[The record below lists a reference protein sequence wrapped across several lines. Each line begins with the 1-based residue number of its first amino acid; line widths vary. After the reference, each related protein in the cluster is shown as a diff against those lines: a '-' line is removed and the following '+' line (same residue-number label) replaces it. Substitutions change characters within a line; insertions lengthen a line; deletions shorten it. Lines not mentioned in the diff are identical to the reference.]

1 MGRRMYSF
9 VNGSELPP
17 ERPNFISR
25 PLTIQQMRDYD
36 GSETANEKYQGRS
49 QAQLKEMFEA
59 VKYEFDEYDK
69 KDKKDKRYSETMYF
83 IKKLSEENR
92 QTVTNPRDPREVWNT
107 IQEINITSGLAQFMK
122 LLVPSGVAYYT
133 AKC

>member
-1 MGRRMYSF
+1 
-9 VNGSELPP
+9 
-17 ERPNFISR
+17 
-25 PLTIQQMRDYD
+25 MRDYD